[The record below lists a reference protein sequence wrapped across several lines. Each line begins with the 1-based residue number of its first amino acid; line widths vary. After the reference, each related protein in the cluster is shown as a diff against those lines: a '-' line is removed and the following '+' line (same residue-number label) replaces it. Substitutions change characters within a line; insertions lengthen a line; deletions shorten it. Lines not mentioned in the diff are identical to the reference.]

1 MHGYTGR
8 LVRYA
13 QTVRLKRDGTRERA
27 GGPWTPAIFL
37 LGGETRGTE
46 PTAVLLRSGV
56 RPATPPNVLQ

>member
-1 MHGYTGR
+1 VKT
-8 LVRYA
+8 
-13 QTVRLKRDGTRERA
+13 ERV

-56 RPATPPNVLQ
+56 RPATPPNVLEQALCHIQRWVGTLLRSVSA